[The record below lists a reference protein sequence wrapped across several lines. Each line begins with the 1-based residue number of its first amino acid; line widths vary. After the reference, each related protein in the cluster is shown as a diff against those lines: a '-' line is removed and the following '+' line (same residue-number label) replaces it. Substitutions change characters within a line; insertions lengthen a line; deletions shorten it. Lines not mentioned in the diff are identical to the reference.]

1 MLGLIKQYIDR
12 KMSDNIL
19 YQQNK
24 KIEKRLN
31 DTNERI
37 DRLFNKVSHIEN
49 IVSNQEY
56 KMKHRNFEFRH
67 FIHKLKSLSR
77 RHQYTRG
84 IATTIRNKVNPISD
98 EERNRIREIIKQ
110 KRIEMELLKRRMISH
125 ETEIISCEKKIC
137 TGV

>member
-1 MLGLIKQYIDR
+1 MLDLIKRYIDK

-24 KIEKRLN
+24 KLEKRLN

-37 DRLFNKVSHIEN
+37 DRLFNKVSHTEN
-49 IVSNQEY
+49 IVYNQEY

-67 FIHKLKSLSR
+67 FIHKLRSLSR

-84 IATTIRNKVNPISD
+84 IATSIRNKVSPISD
-98 EERNRIREIIKQ
+98 EERNKIREIIKQ
-110 KRIEMELLKRRMISH
+110 KRIERELIKQ
-125 ETEIISCEKKIC
+125 EIISCEKKIC

>member
-1 MLGLIKQYIDR
+1 
-12 KMSDNIL
+12 MSDNIL

-24 KIEKRLN
+24 KLEKRLN

-37 DRLFNKVSHIEN
+37 DRLFNKVSHTEN
-49 IVSNQEY
+49 IVYNQEH
-56 KMKHRNFEFRH
+56 KMKHRNFEFRY

-84 IATTIRNKVNPISD
+84 IATSVRNKVSPISD

-110 KRIEMELLKRRMISH
+110 NRIKMELLKQ
-125 ETEIISCEKKIC
+125 EIISCEKKIC